1 MNESNQ
7 AGSETPNMSDS
18 TRTSQAAWFSNW
30 LREGA
35 DKAAESLRPP
45 HNVAKHFR
53 EARLELLRGV
63 RELIDHRI
71 ERLSKDQTKG
81 SRIVVE

>member
-7 AGSETPNMSDS
+7 ATGDTPNMSDS
-18 TRTSQAAWFSNW
+18 PRTSQTAWFRNW
-30 LREGA
+30 LSEGA
-35 DKAAESLRPP
+35 DKAAEALRPP
-45 HNVAKHFR
+45 HDAAKHFR